1 MKHISRY
8 AGEQTIQSPLTATIH
23 PVRHVMQTYLSF
35 GVMIMFKKLSAIALV
50 LGLGMPVAQAAT
62 DSTAILKMPASAFA
76 PSKSKSFV
84 INPELGRAWVE
95 VDFYYSLSESSDH
108 YRIAVP
114 GLSYDKAKGEVVFQ
128 EGDKRVVCATVTPK
142 GWGIFKHDQV
152 KATGACELSHRY
164 VKIPVDNGFTIEHV
178 EQFEVHFK
186 PS

>member
-1 MKHISRY
+1 M
-8 AGEQTIQSPLTATIH
+8 L
-23 PVRHVMQTYLSF
+23 
-35 GVMIMFKKLSAIALV
+35 KKLSAIALV
-50 LGLGMPVAQAAT
+50 LSLGLPVAQAST

-76 PSKSKSFV
+76 PSKSKNFV

-114 GLSYDKAKGEVVFQ
+114 GLSYDKASNQVVFQ
-128 EGDKRVVCATVTPK
+128 EGDKRVVCANVTRK
-142 GWGIFKHDQV
+142 GWGIFKHDRV
-152 KATGACELSHRY
+152 EPTGACELSHRY

-186 PS
+186 PT